1 MKLDVL
7 YGPEVTVPSQKE
19 VEHGQEVIVNCEVS
33 ANPRPTTI
41 VWTKEG
47 DSEFKQ
53 NGPTL
58 RLSGSDPVAVNNG
71 KYTCSATN
79 FIHPTGRQR
88 MERQGNATISIAVKH
103 APGNTFILP
112 KKPTAFEGKPITLE
126 CGAKPPCRWWKE
138 GSENSVLATG
148 AKFTI
153 DSVQLTSAGK
163 YYCQPNNDFG
173 SGSVAEISLNVFQ
186 EPMIIASCNQQL

>member
-1 MKLDVL
+1 
-7 YGPEVTVPSQKE
+7 
-19 VEHGQEVIVNCEVS
+19 
-33 ANPRPTTI
+33 
-41 VWTKEG
+41 
-47 DSEFKQ
+47 
-53 NGPTL
+53 
-58 RLSGSDPVAVNNG
+58 
-71 KYTCSATN
+71 
-79 FIHPTGRQR
+79 

-153 DSVQLTSAGK
+153 DSIQLTSAGK

-186 EPMIIASCNQQL
+186 EPMIIERLKKPSMVFKKTETFKISKGIDRNSLIFY

>member
-1 MKLDVL
+1 
-7 YGPEVTVPSQKE
+7 
-19 VEHGQEVIVNCEVS
+19 
-33 ANPRPTTI
+33 
-41 VWTKEG
+41 
-47 DSEFKQ
+47 
-53 NGPTL
+53 
-58 RLSGSDPVAVNNG
+58 
-71 KYTCSATN
+71 
-79 FIHPTGRQR
+79 
-88 MERQGNATISIAVKH
+88 MECQGNATISIAVKH

-126 CGAKPPCRWWKE
+126 CGAKPPGYPLPTYRWWKE

-186 EPMIIASCNQQL
+186 EPMIIASCNQQLWKDPETLDFMSFAQLLENLNQASDDSRMELK